1 MTPRD
6 RLWRGSQFF
15 RTPRGVR
22 NKGSI
27 IQKTLIQDAFAQ
39 FSKYRVDT
47 SQVRQRLQGRSRG
60 KVDYSTVPQEGLRI
74 KG

>member
-47 SQVRQRLQGRSRG
+47 SQVRQRLHGRSRG
-60 KVDYSTVPQEGLRI
+60 EVDYSTVPQEGLRI

>member
-47 SQVRQRLQGRSRG
+47 SQVRQRLHGRSRG